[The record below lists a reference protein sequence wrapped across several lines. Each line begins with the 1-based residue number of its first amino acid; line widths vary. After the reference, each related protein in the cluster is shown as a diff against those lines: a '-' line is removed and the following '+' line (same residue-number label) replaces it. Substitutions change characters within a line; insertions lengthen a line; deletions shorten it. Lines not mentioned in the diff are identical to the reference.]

1 MSIRVCIL
9 DWKVQVDA
17 GKCPAQWLI
26 AKVVSLDQ
34 TFLTNDPEQR
44 SSDGIYVI
52 SDLSDL
58 NEQIIKISK
67 EREREVIN
75 RFYSCVRRKKEKSH
89 YYLISLNKN
98 SFKTNKTLYTTSAS
112 SLFFNLSSRIF
123 YLKRK
128 IHPYRKIN
136 KIVSKIDEILRIL
149 SRE

>member
-75 RFYSCVRRKKEKSH
+75 RFYSCVRRKKEKSY

-112 SLFFNLSSRIF
+112 SLFFNLSLRIF

-128 IHPYRKIN
+128 IHRKIN

>member
-128 IHPYRKIN
+128 IHRKIN